1 MESGYSKTRHH
12 TFAGNPLIGPAAASS
27 ASVPSDSSDGVE
39 SAVASIRSLLT
50 DTAEEEA
57 VGGGIR
63 ILPFRHGKPLVESS
77 SACTNPDE
85 GPTWRLAWQSVHKC
99 RAFFEAS
106 GLNLGEE
113 SLVYLGQRNEV
124 VYWALDF
131 TDLNLV
137 SHFGSEK
144 GNNAYVELRTL
155 MVAADWSNENA
166 MGELSI
172 AGQARAILEWHALCQ
187 FCGRCGTK
195 TSPQKAGR
203 RRHCQNDSCKKSFY
217 PRVDPVVIMLV
228 IDKAN
233 DRALL
238 SRQSRF
244 VPRMW
249 SCLAGFIEPG
259 ESLEEAVR
267 RETKEEVGI
276 EVGEVIYHS
285 SQPWPVGPS
294 SMPCQLMVGF
304 FAFAKSFDICVD
316 KKELDDAQ
324 WHSREDVKK
333 ALTFAEYKK
342 AQRTSAFRVHH
353 ICDGVEKGQGLASDF
368 NVETGELA
376 PMFVPGPFAIAHH
389 LISSWAN
396 EGVAGLVS

>member
-1 MESGYSKTRHH
+1 MKTEYSKTKHH
-12 TFAGNPLIGPAAASS
+12 TFAGNPLIGAAAASS
-27 ASVPSDSSDGVE
+27 ASVTPDSSDGVE
-39 SAVASIRSLLT
+39 STVASLRNLLI

-57 VGGGIR
+57 AAGGVR
-63 ILPFRHGKPLVESS
+63 ILPFRQGKPLVESS
-77 SACTNPDE
+77 FASANSDE
-85 GPTWRLAWQSVHKC
+85 GPTWRLAWQSGHKC
-99 RAFFEAS
+99 RRLFEAS
-106 GLNLGEE
+106 GLKLGEE
-113 SLVYLGQRNEV
+113 SLVYLGQRNGV
-124 VYWALDF
+124 VYWALDC
-131 TDLNLV
+131 TDLDLV
-137 SHFGSEK
+137 SQFGSEEGK
-144 GNNAYVELRTL
+144 NAYVELRTL
-155 MVAADWSNENA
+155 MVATDCSDENA

-172 AGQARAILEWHALCQ
+172 AGHARAILEWHGLCQ

-203 RRHCQNDSCKKSFY
+203 RRHCQNDNCKKSFY

-238 SRQSRF
+238 SRQTRF

-267 RETKEEVGI
+267 RETLEEVGI

-304 FAFAKSFDICVD
+304 FAFAKSLDICVD
-316 KKELDDAQ
+316 KNELDDAQ

-333 ALTFAEYKK
+333 ALTFAEYNK
-342 AQRTSAFRVHH
+342 AQRTSAFRVHQ
-353 ICDGVEKGQGLASDF
+353 ICGGVEKGQGLASDF

-389 LISSWAN
+389 LISCWAN
-396 EGVAGLVS
+396 EGVGGMVS